1 MKNRIHFTRVIQQL
15 FLWVFMTSLAGIT
28 GHANAQYFSSP
39 STSQQPRS
47 SSSTYSTPAY
57 GSNDSYNTT
66 PNSRQTSGYT
76 KQNGTVV
83 SPYYSTTP
91 DNTNLNNYS
100 TQGNTNPYTGSTG
113 TRARDYSSE
122 ATNYGQ
128 GRTIQTGPRGG
139 QYYVNDSG
147 NKVYVPKQRS
157 PF

>member
-1 MKNRIHFTRVIQQL
+1 MKNCIPSIQAVQQL
-15 FLWVFMTSLAGIT
+15 FFSVLIT
-28 GHANAQYFSSP
+28 GLLGVVGQANAQYFSSP
-39 STSQQPRS
+39 STYQQPRS
-47 SSSTYSTPAY
+47 FSTQSY
-57 GSNDSYNTT
+57 GNSGSYNTT
-66 PNSRQTSGYT
+66 PDSRQTSGYT

-113 TRARDYSSE
+113 TRAKDYSSE
-122 ATNYGQ
+122 VTNYGQ
-128 GRTIQTGPRGG
+128 GKIIQTGPRGG
-139 QYYVNDSG
+139 QYYTNDQG